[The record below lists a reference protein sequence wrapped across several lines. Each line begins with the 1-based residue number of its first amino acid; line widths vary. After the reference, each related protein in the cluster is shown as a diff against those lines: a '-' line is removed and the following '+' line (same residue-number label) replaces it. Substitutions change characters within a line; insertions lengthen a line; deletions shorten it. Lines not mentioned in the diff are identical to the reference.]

1 MKHKVLVC
9 GGAGYIGSHVVRA
22 LLDKGYEV
30 VVLDNLST
38 GHRAA
43 VPEAAAFE
51 QCDIRDAA
59 GLERM
64 FLRHEDIDCVMHFCA
79 NSLVGESMEK
89 PIEYY
94 DNNVGGTL
102 CLLRS
107 MINNNVKHFIFS
119 STAATYGEPDHFP
132 IDEDTSK
139 NPTNTY
145 GATKL
150 AVEEMLKWMEVAYG
164 LHYKVFRYFNASG
177 AHPSGEIGEDHSP
190 ETHLIPLILKTAQG
204 VRDKIYVFGDDYPT
218 EDGSCIRD
226 YIHVMDIAEAHILGM
241 EELFE
246 NETSDVY
253 NLGNGNGFSVLEV
266 IDKVKA
272 ITGKD
277 FEVEIA
283 ERRAG
288 DPAILI
294 ASSEKAQKAL
304 GWKPVNSSLENIIET
319 AWKWHQNHPKGYST
333 I

>member
-119 STAATYGEPDHFP
+119 STAATYGEPDHLP
-132 IDEDTSK
+132 IDEDTPK

-150 AVEEMLKWMEVAYG
+150 AVEEMLK
-164 LHYKVFRYFNASG
+164 
-177 AHPSGEIGEDHSP
+177 
-190 ETHLIPLILKTAQG
+190 
-204 VRDKIYVFGDDYPT
+204 
-218 EDGSCIRD
+218 
-226 YIHVMDIAEAHILGM
+226 
-241 EELFE
+241 
-246 NETSDVY
+246 
-253 NLGNGNGFSVLEV
+253 
-266 IDKVKA
+266 
-272 ITGKD
+272 
-277 FEVEIA
+277 
-283 ERRAG
+283 
-288 DPAILI
+288 
-294 ASSEKAQKAL
+294 
-304 GWKPVNSSLENIIET
+304 
-319 AWKWHQNHPKGYST
+319 
-333 I
+333 